1 MNRRL
6 ERVNGLLREEISRV
20 LTSELKD
27 HRLSPLVSV
36 TRVDASPD
44 LRQAKVYVSVLGDT
58 AEKRSTLKAL
68 KSASGF
74 VRRSIRPHISL
85 RSVPVVDF
93 IIDETIEQGAEM
105 LKLISKV
112 SPGPD
117 TAGESE

>member
-6 ERVNGLLREEISRV
+6 ERVNVLLREEISRV
-20 LTSELKD
+20 LPLELQD
-27 HRLSPLVSV
+27 PRLSPLVSV
-36 TRVDASPD
+36 TRVDTSPD
-44 LRQAKVYVSVLGDT
+44 LRHAKVYVSVLGSST
-58 AEKRSTLKAL
+58 EKRSTLKAL

-74 VRRSIRPHISL
+74 VRKSIRPHISF

-93 IIDETIEQGAEM
+93 IIDESIEQGVEL

>member
-1 MNRRL
+1 MNRRM

-27 HRLSPLVSV
+27 PRLSSLVSI
-36 TRVDASPD
+36 TRVDTSPD
-44 LRQAKVYVSVLGDT
+44 LHQARVYVSVLGGIT
-58 AEKRSTLKAL
+58 EKRSTLKAL

-74 VRRSIRPHISL
+74 VRRNIRPHISL
-85 RSVPVVDF
+85 KSVPVVDF
-93 IIDETIEQGAEM
+93 IIDESIEQGAEV
-105 LKLISKV
+105 LKLISKL